1 MRLSVFFALT
11 SLCLSSHLATAA
23 NIETLFN
30 QQKAEY
36 YQQEVSKTYTDSP
49 IIKIEGDSPFKQ
61 EQDIQRPKLKLS
73 SIEELKESIPVINQI
88 YNIKTP
94 FGKKEVAHNVQHTT
108 DFNVQIQIIDNNTV
122 SVQEFIQFISHEKQ
136 KISRTIPTKLK
147 DGLNPLSIELNSFE
161 KNGKKIN
168 YDIQQ
173 NKDEFVVTSTK
184 EYPAGLHMLHLNYIV
199 RNAVQQVDGVTQLF
213 LSTTG
218 TNWPYPVNR
227 FKAIVLYPHIPVSY
241 QKNLLFGTNNLSLSK
256 GFDIVTDIKGNTIY
270 TLNKVLPAYGDVR
283 IFETFDGKSLPQ
295 NFSDLFFQKHK
306 KIIFSAFSCLA
317 ILLYLCISSLY
328 LKKIEKR
335 HENVLKRVN
344 ALSFTTLLLLQSKKI
359 KKELIWD
366 LIQIKKITK
375 KSSFILVL
383 IYSLM
388 KINILQSLI
397 KRVLKT
403 STIFFALFKHL
414 LVISIILAVT
424 IFPFIHKGNESDLI
438 FLISILFSIISITI
452 FYKKVFI
459 PELKNDLIL
468 FKEKLLSPHICFGL
482 KECTILAFYLRYYQ
496 TAYLLNIDHNLQ
508 SIIVT
513 QNPQI
518 QLPSIKKKD

>member
-11 SLCLSSHLATAA
+11 SLCLTANLATAA

-30 QQKAEY
+30 QQKPEY
-36 YQQEVSKTYTDSP
+36 YQQEVSKTYTDTP
-49 IIKIEGDSPFKQ
+49 IIKIEGTSPFKE
-61 EQDIQRPKLKLS
+61 EQDINRPKLKLS

-122 SVQEFIQFISHEKQ
+122 SVQEFIQFISLEKT

-147 DGLNPLSIELNSFE
+147 EGLEPLNIELSSFE

-184 EYPAGLHMLHLNYIV
+184 EYPAGLHMIHLSYIV
-199 RNAVQQVDGVTQLF
+199 HNAVQQVDGVTQLF

-218 TNWPYPVNR
+218 KHWPYPVNR
-227 FKAIVLYPHIPVSY
+227 FKAIVLYPHIPISY
-241 QKNLLFGTNNLSLSK
+241 QKNLLFGNNNLSLTK

-270 TLNKVLPAYGDVR
+270 TLNRVLPAYGDVR
-283 IFETFDGKSLPQ
+283 IFETFDGKNLPQ
-295 NFSDLFFQKHK
+295 NFSDLFFQKYK
-306 KIIFSAFSCLA
+306 KPIFALFACVA
-317 ILLYLCISSLY
+317 VLLYLAISSLY
-328 LKKIEKR
+328 LKKFEKR

-344 ALSFTTLLLLQSKKI
+344 GLSFTTLLLLQKKKI
-359 KKELIWD
+359 KKD
-366 LIQIKKITK
+366 LILNLIKIKKITK
-375 KSSFILVL
+375 KSALILVL
-383 IYSLM
+383 LSYLM
-388 KINILQSLI
+388 KTKITQSI
-397 KRVLKT
+397 TKRILKT
-403 STIFFALFKHL
+403 STVFFALFKHIF
-414 LVISIILAVT
+414 VISIILTVT
-424 IFPFIHKGNESDLI
+424 ILPFIQKSGGSNLVFI
-438 FLISILFSIISITI
+438 IPIVFSIILIRI
-452 FYKKVFI
+452 FYQKVFI
-459 PELKNDLIL
+459 PELKNDLKL

-496 TAYLLNIDHNLQ
+496 TAYLLNIDYNLQ
-508 SIIVT
+508 SIIVS
-513 QNPQI
+513 QNPNI
-518 QLPSIKKKD
+518 QLPSIQKKD

>member
-147 DGLNPLSIELNSFE
+147 EDLNPLSIELNSFE

-184 EYPAGLHMLHLNYIV
+184 EYPAGVHMLHLNYIV

-213 LSTTG
+213 LSITG
-218 TNWPYPVNR
+218 KHWPYPVNR

-241 QKNLLFGTNNLSLSK
+241 QKNLLFGNNNLSLTK
-256 GFDIVTDIKGNTIY
+256 GFNVVTDIKGNTIY

-295 NFSDLFFQKHK
+295 NFSGLFFQKYK
-306 KIIFSAFSCLA
+306 KLIFAFFACVA
-317 ILLYLCISSLY
+317 VLLYLAISSLY
-328 LKKIEKR
+328 LKKFEKR
-335 HENVLKRVN
+335 NENVLKRIN
-344 ALSFTTLLLLQSKKI
+344 RLSFTTLLLLQKKKI
-359 KKELIWD
+359 KKD
-366 LIQIKKITK
+366 LILNLITIKKITK
-375 KSSFILVL
+375 KSSLILRIL
-383 IYSLM
+383 AYLM
-388 KINILQSLI
+388 KAKITQSI
-397 KRVLKT
+397 TKRILKT
-403 STIFFALFKHL
+403 STVFFALFKHIF
-414 LVISIILAVT
+414 VILIVLIITTV
-424 IFPFIHKGNESDLI
+424 PFLQKSEGSNWI
-438 FLISILFSIISITI
+438 FLIPVMFSIFLLWI
-452 FYKKVFI
+452 FYQKVFI

-482 KECTILAFYLRYYQ
+482 KECTIIAFYLRYYQ
-496 TAYLLNIDHNLQ
+496 TAYLLNIDHDLQ
-508 SIIVT
+508 SIIVS
-513 QNPQI
+513 QNPNI
-518 QLPSIKKKD
+518 QLPSIQKKD